1 MRAMTRYV
9 ARLGRLTCREEGSSL
24 VETALACTVFL
35 AMLTGVFQ
43 MSLAFYALHYV
54 SDAAREGSRY
64 AAVRG
69 STSCT
74 NTPNLSSCNATS
86 GQIQTYVRGLGYPGI
101 TASNLTVTT
110 TWLTAS
116 STQPTTWSSCST
128 GTCNAP
134 GSQAKVVA
142 TYSFPLSVPFVPR
155 LSFSLT
161 STSKMVISQ

>member
-1 MRAMTRYV
+1 MRAVKRWII
-9 ARLGRLTCREEGSSL
+9 RLVRHASGEEGAGL
-24 VETALACTVFL
+24 VEWALSCSVFL
-35 AMLTGVFQ
+35 AVLIGVFQ
-43 MSLAFYALHYV
+43 MSLAFYTLHYL

-74 NTPNLSSCNATS
+74 NTSSLSNCNATS
-86 GQIQTYVRGLGYPGI
+86 AQIQTYVRGLGYPGI
-101 TASNLTVTT
+101 NANNLTVTT
-110 TWLTAS
+110 TWRTAS
-116 STQPTTWSSCST
+116 STQPTTWSSCSS

-134 GSQAKVVA
+134 GSQVKVVA
-142 TYSFPLSVPFVPR
+142 AYSFPLSVPFVPS

>member
-1 MRAMTRYV
+1 MRAVKRWIKRLVRHTR
-9 ARLGRLTCREEGSSL
+9 GEEGAGL
-24 VETALACTVFL
+24 VESALACSVFL
-35 AMLTGVFQ
+35 AMLIGVFQ
-43 MSLAFYALHYV
+43 MSLAFYTFHYL

-74 NTPNLSSCNATS
+74 NTSSLSNCNATS
-86 GQIQTYVRGLGYPGI
+86 AQIQTYVRGLGYPGI
-101 TASNLTVTT
+101 NASNLTVTT
-110 TWLTAS
+110 TWRTAS
-116 STQPTTWSSCST
+116 STQPTTWSSCSS

-134 GSQAKVVA
+134 GNQVKVVA
-142 TYSFPLSVPFVPR
+142 AYSFPLSVPFVPS

>member
-1 MRAMTRYV
+1 MSRYV
-9 ARLGRLTCREEGSSL
+9 ARLRRLTCGEEGSSL

-43 MSLAFYALHYV
+43 MSLAFYTFHYV

-74 NTPNLSSCNATS
+74 NTPNLSNCNATS
-86 GQIQTYVRGLGYPGI
+86 DQIQTYVRGLGYPGI
-101 TASNLTVTT
+101 TASKLTVAT

-128 GTCNAP
+128 GTCNVP
-134 GSQAKVVA
+134 GGQVKVVA
-142 TYSFPLSVPFVPR
+142 AYSFPLSVPFVPR
-155 LSFSLT
+155 LSLSVS